1 MINEFT
7 LPKKGRPAKA
17 LLRKE
22 FESPG
27 ENMPGTISQSV
38 AGRLSSSSVKPPRR
52 VFEPFNV
59 YHFTLNIPTPSLPLP
74 SEGSADLKQQPAH
87 FPP

>member
-1 MINEFT
+1 MIDELT

-22 FESPG
+22 IESPG

-38 AGRLSSSSVKPPRR
+38 ASRLSSSSVTPRR
-52 VFEPFNV
+52 ASEPFNV
-59 YHFTLNIPTPSLPLP
+59 YHFTLNIPTPP
-74 SEGSADLKQQPAH
+74 
-87 FPP
+87 